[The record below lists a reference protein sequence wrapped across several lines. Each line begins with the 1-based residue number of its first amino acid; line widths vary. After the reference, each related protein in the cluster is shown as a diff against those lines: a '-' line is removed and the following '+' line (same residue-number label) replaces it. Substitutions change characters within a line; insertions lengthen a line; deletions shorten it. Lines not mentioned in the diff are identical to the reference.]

1 MSLWKGSDIF
11 KLFKDINNQEMIELD
26 NNYTEELCFTD
37 IDEKVSSF

>member
-11 KLFKDINNQEMIELD
+11 KLFKDINQEMVELD

-37 IDEKVSSF
+37 IDEKLFSF